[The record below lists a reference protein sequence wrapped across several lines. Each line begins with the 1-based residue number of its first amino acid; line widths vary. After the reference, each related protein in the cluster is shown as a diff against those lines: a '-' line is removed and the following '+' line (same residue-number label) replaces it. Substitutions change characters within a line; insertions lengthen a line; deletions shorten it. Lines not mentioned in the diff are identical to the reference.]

1 MPVYAITGQL
11 GSGKTL
17 VCVGK
22 IRDAI
27 LRGCR
32 VATNLD
38 LRLELLAPTAR
49 RGQVVRLP
57 DYPDADH
64 LSGLGVGNPSR
75 DESRNG
81 LLVLDE
87 AGAWLNSR
95 NWNDKNRHKV
105 IEWMLHA
112 RKLGWDVFLIVQDV
126 SLIDKQ
132 VRTAFVEHLVRC
144 RRLDRFSVPF
154 IGAFLTMVGGA
165 LRLPQVHI
173 ANVFYGTGPGAV
185 CVERWIYRGRDLWK
199 CYETRQLFDAV
210 SGPSSFLIAQDYAWL
225 RVPPI
230 WHAEQAHGH
239 RWWWRLRD
247 WFKGRST
254 ASDEYRM
261 FRFVEEYGY
270 TPIQTGFAEW
280 CSKA

>member
-27 LRGCR
+27 ARGVR

-38 LRLELLAPTAR
+38 LRLELLAPACKL
-49 RGQVVRLP
+49 GQCVRVP
-57 DYPDADH
+57 DYPTGED
-64 LSGLGVGNPSR
+64 LQRLGVGNPSR

-95 NWNDKNRHKV
+95 SWADKDRHAV

-126 SLIDKQ
+126 SLVDKQ
-132 VRTAFVEHLVRC
+132 VRVAFVEHLVRC

-154 IGAFLTMVGGA
+154 IGAFFSMLGGA

-173 ANVFYGTGPGAV
+173 ANVFYGTGPGSV
-185 CVERWIYRGRDLWK
+185 CVERWIYRGKDLWK
-199 CYETRQLFDAV
+199 SYETRQLFERGRGA
-210 SGPSSFLIAQDYAWL
+210 SSLLVPEKYDWL
-225 RVPPI
+225 RVP
-230 WHAEQAHGH
+230 
-239 RWWWRLRD
+239 
-247 WFKGRST
+247 
-254 ASDEYRM
+254 
-261 FRFVEEYGY
+261 
-270 TPIQTGFAEW
+270 AEW
-280 CSKA
+280 HREELYGEKWWYRLHTWLRGPCEASWVYRAFRVAEWSPPRALI